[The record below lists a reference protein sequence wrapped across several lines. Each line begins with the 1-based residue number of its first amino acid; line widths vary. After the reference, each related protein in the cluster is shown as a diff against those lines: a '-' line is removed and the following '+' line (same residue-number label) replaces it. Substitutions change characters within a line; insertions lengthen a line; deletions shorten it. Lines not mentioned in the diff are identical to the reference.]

1 MQTVSSLQT
10 TARSLSIATQSRA
23 PLQHERV
30 IKDAAAMNVRRSA
43 WPSPALIAQSVTDVT
58 DRAMSAELSS
68 SRGRPSMAFI
78 APSVTDVT
86 GRAINNLLAN

>member
-1 MQTVSSLQT
+1 MVDVHARATPACRVQTVTSLQT
-10 TARSLSIATQSRA
+10 VARSLSIATQSRA

-58 DRAMSAELSS
+58 DVTDRAMSAELSGS
-68 SRGRPSMAFI
+68 PGR
-78 APSVTDVT
+78 
-86 GRAINNLLAN
+86 